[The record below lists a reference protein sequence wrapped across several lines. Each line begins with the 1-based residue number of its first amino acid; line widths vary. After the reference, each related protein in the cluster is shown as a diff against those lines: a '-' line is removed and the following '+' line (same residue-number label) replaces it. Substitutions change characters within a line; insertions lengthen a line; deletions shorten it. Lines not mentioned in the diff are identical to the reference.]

1 MAPNQSSGSRVT
13 HVILVSFYS
22 HVSQAV
28 REETLFNF
36 RRLGD
41 DCGGLGA
48 GILFWRADWNLDQRK
63 NYHLIAVSVFENE
76 DALRSYVAHPKHK
89 GFASDLSKIAD
100 WVVGDIAVGLPVVD
114 R

>member
-1 MAPNQSSGSRVT
+1 MNRTGLT

-36 RRLGD
+36 RRLGN
-41 DCGGLGA
+41 DCGGFGA

-89 GFASDLSKIAD
+89 GFASGLSKIAD
-100 WVVGDIAVGLPVVD
+100 WIVGDIAVGLPVVD